1 MRAGRMFER
10 ISANGDGQLSASD
23 VQRPERAASRFA
35 RLDADG
41 NGTLSQAEFEAAR
54 ETMRGPRR
62 QGGRSD

>member
-1 MRAGRMFER
+1 MFER